1 MASHPAL
8 RYISLLHSSLTGRG
22 SLSQKLAVMRDF
34 REYLRACAGDD
45 RGFPITRCKAYPRER
60 GQVSGAMRGHYFHQ
74 DVHVARRVFE
84 HNPERH
90 IDVGSRIDGF
100 VAHVA
105 SFRQIEVLDIR
116 PQTDRCHDISFRQ
129 ADLLALGDELL
140 GASDSVSCLHT
151 IEHIGLG
158 RYGDPIDPGGHVSAV
173 RALGAMVRSGGR
185 LYVST
190 PIGPQRV
197 EFHAHRVF
205 GVPFLLEMLER
216 EAGCDVRGFAYVDD
230 AGDFHGD
237 IDWTSKEAGDNFG
250 CRYGCGIVELVKRDG

>member
-1 MASHPAL
+1 MPAHPA
-8 RYISLLHSSLTGRG
+8 IQFVSLLHSSLTGRG
-22 SLSQKLAVMRDF
+22 SLAQKMAVLRDF
-34 REYLRACAGDD
+34 SSYRGACAGDD

-84 HNPERH
+84 NNPKRH

-105 SFRQIEVLDIR
+105 SFREIEVLDIR
-116 PQTDRCHDISFRQ
+116 PQRDRCHDIHFRQ
-129 ADLLALGDELL
+129 ANLLDLGSDFV
-140 GASDSVSCLHT
+140 GISDSVSCLHT

-158 RYGDPIDPGGHVSAV
+158 RYGDPIDPDGHIKAV
-173 RALGAMVRSGGR
+173 QALGAMVGAGGR

-205 GVPFLLEMLER
+205 GVPYLLDMLER
-216 EAGCDVRGFAYVDD
+216 EAECNVRAFAYVDD
-230 AGDFHGD
+230 SGDFHGD
-237 IDWTSKEAGDNFG
+237 VEWATPAAEDNFG
-250 CRYGCGIVELVKRDG
+250 CRYGCGIVELEKRDG